1 MRAGALGMVQAVIVV
16 FSVWYFSFWVSTRM
30 FKIDKEMSMLLSSSV
45 SICGVSAAIATSG
58 AIKGDPKN
66 CRSLYP

>member
-1 MRAGALGMVQAVIVV
+1 MV
-16 FSVWYFSFWVSTRM
+16 FSFWIAGSIFR
-30 FKIDKEMSMLLSSSV
+30 IDKEMSTLLSSAV

-66 CRSLYP
+66 SLL